1 MFWKKKAEKEE
12 ELKHIKVPSDSRQA
26 YRINPSED
34 DPILLYSGK
43 DTYEVVDISSG
54 GLSILSDKLK
64 VDNELDVNFSLPV
77 TEEKID
83 ARIKVLRHGKKKVCH
98 CQFVGLPQEM
108 EDKIHKYVLE
118 RQKEELRF

>member
-1 MFWKKKAEKEE
+1 MFWKKKAEEE
-12 ELKHIKVPSDSRQA
+12 DELKHIKVPPDSRQA

-34 DPILLYSGK
+34 DPILLYAGK

-54 GLSILSDKLK
+54 GLSLLSDKLK
-64 VDNELDVNFSLPV
+64 VENEFDVSFTLPV
-77 TEEKID
+77 TEDKINT
-83 ARIKVLRHGKKKVCH
+83 RVKVLRLGKKKVCH